1 MNRVLFVALK
11 IIIPI
16 IPNLFHFPLEKHLQC
31 GVNTAIGGPCLVW
44 LEPRK
49 LPAWK
54 AAWAE
59 SGMLW
64 LSTAHRQWTIMVK
77 WLTPN
82 SCDGIELLWMKC
94 YVSRLCLCYFT
105 TLSVQTTLSGTDG
118 QRHRPPVTTAKQIHC
133 HIDSLS
139 PNAPPLHMN
148 FRFSVLLFYI
158 QYCQNNS
165 LTPVWSQELSP

>member
-11 IIIPI
+11 IITPI
-16 IPNLFHFPLEKHLQC
+16 VPNLFHFPLEKHLQC

-49 LPAWK
+49 LPAWR

-64 LSTAHRQWTIMVK
+64 HSTAHRQWTIMVK
-77 WLTPN
+77 WLTLN

-94 YVSRLCLCYFT
+94 YVSRLCLLFHHSVCPDNIVWDRRST
-105 TLSVQTTLSGTDG
+105 SPAASHNCKANSLSY
-118 QRHRPPVTTAKQIHC
+118 
-133 HIDSLS
+133 IDSLS
-139 PNAPPLHMN
+139 PIAPPLHMN
-148 FRFSVLLFYI
+148 FHFSVLFYI
-158 QYCQNNS
+158 QFWQNNS
-165 LTPVWSQELSP
+165 PTAIWSQALSL